1 MGWIRDF
8 TASSAFIRRLRS
20 LSHGPVNDE
29 LVILSGICV
38 HHTAYPAGVCCGGLL
53 SHMLLLKKRTAI
65 VKNSWLSRMFN
76 TTVYTT
82 AELKGGS
89 GMGKNKRSSAT
100 ALTVAAI
107 TACKDIQSLL
117 MLLSPYSSN
126 SSGAS
131 GVSRA
136 SGLPTTFDHVHASAA
151 LVVAARLSKLS
162 RAPPAKSSNRPV
174 VPFADNQQ
182 LPVSAGRYQKKGNG
196 GQHDMLHDLALKPH
210 AALSL
215 KDKQMLYHTLFAAA
229 AQMVQDM
236 GPREVSNTIWS
247 LATLLGEHKIWP
259 AGNGTGNAAYLSRTT
274 STAMASSDTA
284 HSASHNSN
292 VMIDSK
298 PQNIIMK
305 NEALQIL
312 KAPSQQQMN
321 GQELSNV
328 MWGLPHLIA
337 FTADEPV
344 LPYELMMKLMNDAI
358 SMMRNHHHHHH
369 QTSSWS
375 SGSREA
381 EAKASSSSWLQ
392 PTIADDD
399 VGLNSQTA
407 AAAVLGRYDHNSAF
421 VVNSR
426 KVILMNSSPQPF
438 DPQEMSVMLHAVA
451 KMVLQ
456 QDSRTATDEQ
466 SEMKSNNVLS
476 PHHPSSTRL
485 RRADY
490 VEHSTCDEHYYSL
503 ASSQHVMTNITSL
516 LSSMSSSCLAETR
529 HVVVP
534 NFVKTW
540 MMSVLRDEKLH
551 KEFSP
556 QGVFMCLWAL
566 GTLRGAT
573 TSSACSRD
581 VLLMDKEGE
590 KLLQSVLND
599 ALLPKVNDLLLSNK
613 LDIQALTNITWT
625 LSRLMTCK
633 EQQYDALFS
642 QAASSLLAAI
652 RNGTAAAKQ
661 AQGAVGV
668 ANTSSAGSTG
678 STSSAG
684 SASST
689 LLGRDRG
696 VVGAACGDRSRGTAT
711 ACQVDEEVAVKGTS
725 GLLSGQHAPAVNRQA
740 SHHLS
745 MAEAKSLIR
754 GVQGL
759 LQTSAKLKHFHPGL
773 MDASLEV
780 IEFTVFQSRMR
791 VQQSQHHHNKSSVI
805 RYSSWKLKHEPLF
818 LDSGCTIS
826 NILWAYA
833 TLNYP
838 DYCQHP
844 DKLRW
849 VVKLLAEQASE
860 SASDMSVQEL
870 SNTMW
875 ALARLQSSFIDGQ
888 EVVAAAA
895 AAGTMYC
902 RQEEGKILP
911 IDRDE
916 MTAAAAELSARQE
929 HPSNSIGGNF
939 SSSSLQSK
947 VRYKVR
953 FDAHPH
959 QVAAFVKA
967 MESKRNQG
975 LHIRPEAYR
984 QASAYLVLAL
994 KSRLLQH
1001 LDLYPNG
1008 IASSVLESCWDSW
1021 DDQSANDLRSHP
1033 ASEVQRKIYDA
1044 VRQLPGFSSKTTLER
1059 LTCGAMLSIDVAVP
1073 LQDPAKHTTQKCYHH
1088 ESGLDDLTA
1097 SDMLLLKRD
1106 DPKMSKKQ
1114 RLHLEWFDLYPSL
1127 VTSSY
1132 LVNKHGSQHH
1142 PHCSTAATTLP
1153 AGDIS
1158 TNNCDEGIA
1167 EDVDV
1172 PSAGLG
1178 NNCVAKSDD
1187 CDEECLSVDAADV
1200 EDPQSISD
1208 DDFIAADT
1216 RAHRLR
1222 PASRQKES
1230 SYSSSR
1236 IPGDDD
1242 DADNEKKVVEH
1253 VVKQPAAGGG
1263 SLITWKEV
1271 SRWLRNEGY
1280 HQGLAIEVEG
1290 PTHYLHMQKQQ
1301 QQGRQRLLPDGAT
1314 VLRNLLLA
1322 SCGWKVLQIPVVEW
1336 RQAVHAGESL
1346 KAKRSPETNYVD
1358 QRLRALISSNETK
1371 HD

>member
-1 MGWIRDF
+1 
-8 TASSAFIRRLRS
+8 
-20 LSHGPVNDE
+20 
-29 LVILSGICV
+29 
-38 HHTAYPAGVCCGGLL
+38 
-53 SHMLLLKKRTAI
+53 
-65 VKNSWLSRMFN
+65 MFKSIGR
-76 TTVYTT
+76 TT
-82 AELKGGS
+82 AELKGGLNMANDKKEAAAA
-89 GMGKNKRSSAT
+89 G
-100 ALTVAAI
+100 LTNAI
-107 TACKDIQSLL
+107 KACKDIRSLL
-117 MLLSPYSSN
+117 MLLSPYSS
-126 SSGAS
+126 SSGGAP
-131 GVSRA
+131 GFSRA
-136 SGLPTTFDHVHASAA
+136 SGLPTTFNHVHVSAA

-162 RAPPAKSSNRPV
+162 KAPPAKSSNRPV

-196 GQHDMLHDLALKPH
+196 GQHDMLLDLALKPH

-229 AQMVQDM
+229 APMVQDM

-247 LATLLGEHKIWP
+247 LATLLGEHEIWP
-259 AGNGTGNAAYLSRTT
+259 AGGGTGNAAYLSHTT

-284 HSASHNSN
+284 QSASHNSN
-292 VMIDSK
+292 AMIDSK
-298 PQNIIMK
+298 PRNMK
-305 NEALQIL
+305 DEALQIL
-312 KAPSQQQMN
+312 KAPSQRQQVTTDEDISSMFALVPAVLKRAAALSPQLN
-321 GQELSNV
+321 GQGLSNV
-328 MWGLPHLIA
+328 MWGLPHLLA
-337 FTADEPV
+337 FTADDEPV
-344 LPYELMMKLMNDAI
+344 LRYELMMTLMNDAI
-358 SMMRNHHHHHH
+358 SLMRNHHHN
-369 QTSSWS
+369 QTSSCS
-375 SGSREA
+375 SGSRE
-381 EAKASSSSWLQ
+381 ETKASSSSSWSQ
-392 PTIADDD
+392 PIADDD
-399 VGLNSQTA
+399 VGLNSQT

-426 KVILMNSSPQPF
+426 KVILMNSSQQPL
-438 DPQEMSVMLHAVA
+438 DSQAMSVMLHAVA
-451 KMVLQ
+451 RVVVQ
-456 QDSRTATDEQ
+456 QAGSKTGEQ
-466 SEMKSNNVLS
+466 SELEFETPIFRAAACSSDSSKLADQMMSNNVLS
-476 PHHPSSTRL
+476 PSPTRL
-485 RRADY
+485 RRAPDY
-490 VEHSTCDEHYYSL
+490 MVEHPCDEHHYSP
-503 ASSQHVMTNITSL
+503 ASSHVMTNTTSL
-516 LSSMSSSCLAETR
+516 LSSSFLAETR

-556 QGVFMCLWAL
+556 QGVSMCLWAL

-599 ALLPKVNDLLLSNK
+599 VLLPKVNDLLLSNK
-613 LDIQALTNITWT
+613 LNIQALTNITWS

-805 RYSSWKLKHEPLF
+805 RDSSWKLKHEPLF

-844 DKLRW
+844 DKLGW
-849 VVKLLAEQASE
+849 VVRLLAEQASE

-895 AAGTMYC
+895 AAGTTYC

-916 MTAAAAELSARQE
+916 MTAAAAALSARQE

-984 QASAYLVLAL
+984 QASTYLVLAL

-1008 IASSVLESCWDSW
+1008 IASSVLESCWDAW
-1021 DDQSANDLRSHP
+1021 DDQSATDLRSHP
-1033 ASEVQRKIYDA
+1033 AAASEVQRKIYDA
-1044 VRQLPGFSSKTTLER
+1044 VRQLPAGFSSRTTLER

-1088 ESGLDDLTA
+1088 ESGLDDPAA

-1132 LVNKHGSQHH
+1132 LVNKHDSQHH

-1158 TNNCDEGIA
+1158 TNN
-1167 EDVDV
+1167 
-1172 PSAGLG
+1172 
-1178 NNCVAKSDD
+1178 

-1236 IPGDDD
+1236 ILGGTGGDD

-1253 VVKQPAAGGG
+1253 VVKQPEAGG

-1301 QQGRQRLLPDGAT
+1301 QGRQRLLPDGAT

-1336 RQAVHAGESL
+1336 SQAVHAGESL
-1346 KAKRSPETNYVD
+1346 GKAKGSLEMNYLV